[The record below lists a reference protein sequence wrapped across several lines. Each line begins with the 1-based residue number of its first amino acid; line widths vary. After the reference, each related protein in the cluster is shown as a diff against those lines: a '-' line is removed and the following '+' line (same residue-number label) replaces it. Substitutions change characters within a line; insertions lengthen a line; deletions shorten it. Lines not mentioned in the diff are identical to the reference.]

1 MKRPV
6 SITLVVVLQWLAA
19 VVAVITGF
27 DFIAAAY
34 EMRQGQVAT
43 QIEAALVNQGV
54 VDVSG
59 QTVVVGIFMAG
70 VLLLGIAF
78 VRVMVAVYLARGR
91 GWARVIVAVFAL
103 LSLAAGL
110 AQLFQGRWLAA
121 AVTVAVD
128 ALVLYLLFNAQSSA
142 FFRARAAEADRE

>member
-1 MKRPV
+1 
-6 SITLVVVLQWLAA
+6 
-19 VVAVITGF
+19 
-27 DFIAAAY
+27 
-34 EMRQGQVAT
+34 
-43 QIEAALVNQGV
+43 
-54 VDVSG
+54 
-59 QTVVVGIFMAG
+59 MAG

-128 ALVLYLLFNAQSSA
+128 ALVLYLLFNAQSST
-142 FFRARAAEADRE
+142 FFRARAAEANRE